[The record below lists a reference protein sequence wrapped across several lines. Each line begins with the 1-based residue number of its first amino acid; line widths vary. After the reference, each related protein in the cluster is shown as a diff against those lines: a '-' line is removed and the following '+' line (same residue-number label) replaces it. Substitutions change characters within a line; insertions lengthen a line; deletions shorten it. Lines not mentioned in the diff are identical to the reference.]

1 MKRKLPLVI
10 LEWHDA
16 VTEGGWVS
24 SKDYEP
30 KTVLVTSVG
39 WLLSETD
46 HHISIIGSY
55 NSEKDFSDITTV
67 PKQWLIK
74 QKILRGNK
82 LVIEGV
88 L

>member
-1 MKRKLPLVI
+1 MKRKLPLVV

-16 VTEGGWVS
+16 VTESGWIS
-24 SKDYEP
+24 AEDYKP
-30 KTVLVTSVG
+30 KTVKVISVG

-46 HHISIIGSY
+46 HHVSIIGSF

-74 QKILRGNK
+74 CKILRGNK
-82 LVIEGV
+82 LDIGE
-88 L
+88 LL